1 VCGPILAADA
11 DLRCDEGAGLLVV
24 SRAWF
29 LVVPTISASD
39 VCVVERF
46 GEILGWELGIR

>member
-1 VCGPILAADA
+1 MCGPILAADA
-11 DLRCDEGAGLLVV
+11 DLRCDEGAVMLVA

-29 LVVPTISASD
+29 RVVPTISASD
-39 VCVVERF
+39 ACVVERF